1 MVTKNLFFPAEEFT
15 DNFPKGLINEN
26 ELVILYELGLEKDE
40 IEYLF
45 FLKTKKKA
53 SHKWAGED

>member
-1 MVTKNLFFPAEEFT
+1 MVIKNLYFPAEEST

-40 IEYLF
+40 IEYLV
-45 FLKTKKKA
+45 FLKTTFPP
-53 SHKWAGED
+53 SSY